1 MSTEESV
8 EQKPKRRPMSLRDNP
23 IPWLGA
29 IGTIATF
36 AVTTSFNWALGVQE
50 KMLTHEARLA
60 VMEENSK
67 GIKKDLEDIKT
78 NVLFLRFGKETK

>member
-1 MSTEESV
+1 MSTEESI

-50 KMLTHEARLA
+50 KILTHEARLRL
-60 VMEENSK
+60 VEEAAK
-67 GIKKDLEDIKT
+67 DIKDDLKDIKT
-78 NVLFLRFGKETK
+78 NVLFLRFGKENK

>member
-1 MSTEESV
+1 MSTEESL

-50 KMLTHEARLA
+50 KILTHEARLRS
-60 VMEENSK
+60 VEEAAK
-67 GIKKDLEDIKT
+67 DIKDDLKDIKT
-78 NVLFLRFGKETK
+78 NVLFLRFGKENK